1 MTQKT
6 IRLIKGKVMTT
17 DFRNATSILL
27 AKVLK
32 GKEQQHLL
40 FRRMFWENQPA
51 LQQEN
56 AKGQFK
62 RVLPHPQWRLR
73 SGLSPERA
81 GNGKPGGIQGTI
93 LTSAPLILC
102 LVKGIHVSSVDYVKR
117 TSFLRGE
124 LNSQSHLHKSVLNL
138 RNKVYTFYLLIPLL
152 YILFQVPMYNWNMN
166 LLPTGNKI
174 VYVFFEALFYALSQ
188 SIKQVPQNK

>member
-1 MTQKT
+1 MLQAFCLQKFL
-6 IRLIKGKVMTT
+6 RAK
-17 DFRNATSILL
+17 NNSICFLGECFE
-27 AKVLK
+27 KIS
-32 GKEQQHLL
+32 QH
-40 FRRMFWENQPA
+40 FSRKMPRDNS
-51 LQQEN
+51 
-56 AKGQFK
+56 

-117 TSFLRGE
+117 TSFLMGE

-138 RNKVYTFYLLIPLL
+138 RNKVYTLYLLIPLL

-174 VYVFFEALFYALSQ
+174 VYVFFWSIILCFIPIYQTGTPKQIMLLLSPGH
-188 SIKQVPQNK
+188 IKL